1 VSTLIIRA
9 EAVHLCIA
17 GTRWGHRP
25 TFSPSG
31 AGEKSPTLAGQH
43 SALDRLVDRL
53 IHEIRAIEKRTS
65 GNKVLVAS
73 RCAAR
78 AGI

>member
-43 SALDRLVDRL
+43 SALDRLIR
-53 IHEIRAIEKRTS
+53 EIRAIEKRTS
-65 GNKVLVAS
+65 GNKVLVAN